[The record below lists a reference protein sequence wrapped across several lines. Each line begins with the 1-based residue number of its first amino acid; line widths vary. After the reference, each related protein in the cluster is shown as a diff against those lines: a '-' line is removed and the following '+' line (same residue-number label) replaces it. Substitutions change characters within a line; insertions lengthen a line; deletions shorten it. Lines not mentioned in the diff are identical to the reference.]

1 MSRAEEYRR
10 LARECL
16 EAARTVQDEDG
27 RTALLQ
33 MAQVWSRLA
42 DDQADDSGE
51 RAPPVPSAQDRPVV
65 QEQQQQQQQQQQV
78 QPKDDDSKD

>member
-1 MSRAEEYRR
+1 MVVSRAEEYRR

-42 DDQADDSGE
+42 DDSGE
-51 RAPPVPSAQDRPVV
+51 RAPPVPSAEDRPVV
-65 QEQQQQQQQQQQV
+65 QQQQQQI
-78 QPKDDDSKD
+78 QPKDDDNKH